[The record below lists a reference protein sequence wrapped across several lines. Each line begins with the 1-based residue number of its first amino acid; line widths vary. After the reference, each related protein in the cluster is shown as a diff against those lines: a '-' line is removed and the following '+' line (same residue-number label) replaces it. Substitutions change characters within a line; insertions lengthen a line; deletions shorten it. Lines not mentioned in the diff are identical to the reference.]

1 MRHLIT
7 VLLVLTCLSAYAAAQ
22 ETQSSP
28 RGDSGGEDFGPTSP
42 LFFGLHINHRRSP
55 WPPFSFGSYR
65 FWDDATRWQL
75 IEPSP
80 DKWDW
85 ENVDYWIDKASS
97 HGITD
102 GTYILGGP
110 PPWAVNLQGDENCDY
125 ANPAKSRTPGQGICR
140 PPKDLNSD
148 GSGPNLIWRRA
159 VITIAQHFRQSP
171 VHISSWEVWQEF
183 VRHGGEN
190 LTASWLGTNE
200 QMVRL
205 AQDARCLIT
214 GRGRVLATNENCDQV
229 LKTVGLKEPV
239 DPSSVIIGP
248 TAGISLKVWEER
260 FEEYWETPGA
270 AEAADIVGLH
280 LYPKWPEQIFD
291 RFQAWH
297 MTLPRGVANK
307 PVWLTEGGW
316 HRDSIVDPDM
326 QAAFVSRFH
335 LLMRSLGIG
344 RIYWYSYDT
353 PAVGELMGTKAGD
366 AYKRVYE
373 WMVGNRITGCSTE
386 GSIYLCAFTKA
397 DGTRML
403 AVWDASQNCSNGRCS
418 TSNYKV
424 PGKYTAYFTLDDTS
438 PVPIRG
444 GTVAI
449 GAKPILLSER

>member
-1 MRHLIT
+1 MRRLT
-7 VLLVLTCLSAYAAAQ
+7 LLLLVLRLSTCVTAQTTKSSSGRNSA
-22 ETQSSP
+22 
-28 RGDSGGEDFGPTSP
+28 GDDFGPTSP
-42 LFFGLHINHRRSP
+42 AFFGLHINHPRSS

-85 ENVDYWIDKASS
+85 EGVDSWIDKVSS

-140 PPKDLNSD
+140 PPKDLNDD
-148 GSGPNLIWRRA
+148 GSGPNLIWRKA
-159 VITIAQHFRQSP
+159 VVTIAEHFKKSP

-183 VRHGGEN
+183 VRRGGEN

-205 AQDARCLIT
+205 SQDARCLIT
-214 GRGRVLATNENCDQV
+214 GRGHVRATNENCGQV
-229 LKTVGLKEPV
+229 LKTVGLTEPV

-248 TAGISLKVWEER
+248 TAGRGIKVWDER

-270 AEAADIVGLH
+270 AEGADIVGLH
-280 LYPKWPEQIFD
+280 LYPKWPEEIFD
-291 RFQAWH
+291 GFQFWRA
-297 MTLPRGVANK
+297 TLPRAVAAK
-307 PVWLTEGGW
+307 PIWLTEGGW
-316 HRDSIVDPDM
+316 HRASIVDPDM

-335 LLMRSLGIG
+335 LLVRGLGIG
-344 RIYWYSYDT
+344 RVYWYSYDT
-353 PAVGELMGTKAGD
+353 PGMGELMGTKAGD

-373 WMVGNRITGCSTE
+373 WMVGNTVTGCSKE
-386 GSIYLCAFTKA
+386 GSIYSCSLTKA
-397 DGTRML
+397 DGMPML
-403 AVWDASQNCSNGRCS
+403 AVWDASQNCSDGRCS
-418 TSNYKV
+418 TVDYKV
-424 PGKYTAYFTLDDTS
+424 PGKFTTYFSLDNTNS
-438 PVPIRG
+438 VPIRG
-444 GTVAI
+444 STVAI
-449 GAKPILLSER
+449 GAKPILLLAR